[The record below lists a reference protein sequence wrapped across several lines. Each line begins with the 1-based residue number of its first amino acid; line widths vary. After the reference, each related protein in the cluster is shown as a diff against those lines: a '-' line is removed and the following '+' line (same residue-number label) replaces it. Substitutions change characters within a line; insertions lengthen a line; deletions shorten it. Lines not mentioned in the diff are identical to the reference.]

1 MPELQAGR
9 PALYDDFVPAFL
21 DFVRH
26 HRGRRTTQ
34 QMENGLDKFFR
45 WLARSGVSDLPSLTA
60 LHIRD
65 FVPSLERYRPGTI
78 AVHASTLRS
87 FLTYLHFKGILVLDL
102 SHAVERPRLYR
113 WSEPPT
119 VLDSETVEHLLRSL
133 DRSTALGKRD
143 YAILLLAAR
152 YGLRASDIRSLRFE
166 NIRWR
171 DDRIVLLQSKTQRQ
185 LELPLLADVA
195 AALVDY
201 IRQGRP
207 SCVAR
212 ELFVRHVPPLHA
224 FAPRNNLSFALRRA
238 LKAGHVDLLHHRGL
252 QVLRHS
258 VATQMLA
265 NGVALDTISDVLGHG
280 SVETTRRYTQ
290 VDLVGL
296 RSVALSETE
305 VRK

>member
-1 MPELQAGR
+1 MYQSQVGR

-21 DFVRH
+21 EFVRH
-26 HRGRRTTQ
+26 HRGRRTTHQ
-34 QMENGLDKFFR
+34 IENGLDKFFR
-45 WLARSGVSDLPSLTA
+45 WLARRGVSDLQSLTP

-65 FVPSLERYRPGTI
+65 FVPSLERYRPATI

-102 SHAVERPRLYR
+102 SYAVERPRVYR
-113 WSEPPT
+113 WSQPPR
-119 VLDSETVEHLLRSL
+119 VFESEMVEYLLRTL
-133 DRSTALGKRD
+133 DRSTAVGKRD

-212 ELFVRHVPPLHA
+212 EIFVRHIPPINA
-224 FAPRNNLSFALRRA
+224 FSPRNNLSFALRRA
-238 LKAGHVDLLHHRGL
+238 LKAGRVDLPNHIGL
-252 QVLRHS
+252 QLLRHS

-265 NGVALDTISDVLGHG
+265 NGVGLDTISDVLGHG

-290 VDLVGL
+290 VNVAGL

-305 VRK
+305 VQK